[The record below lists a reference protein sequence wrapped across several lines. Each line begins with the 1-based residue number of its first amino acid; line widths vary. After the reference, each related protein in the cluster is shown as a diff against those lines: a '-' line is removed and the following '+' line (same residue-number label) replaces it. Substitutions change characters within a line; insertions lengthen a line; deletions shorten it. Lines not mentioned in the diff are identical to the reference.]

1 MELMIGGSLTDVLG
15 KNVDFKV
22 TYKTQHPIE
31 IEIEIAYMSRF

>member
-22 TYKTQHPIE
+22 QAHMKQPARCIE
-31 IEIEIAYMSRF
+31 IDGD